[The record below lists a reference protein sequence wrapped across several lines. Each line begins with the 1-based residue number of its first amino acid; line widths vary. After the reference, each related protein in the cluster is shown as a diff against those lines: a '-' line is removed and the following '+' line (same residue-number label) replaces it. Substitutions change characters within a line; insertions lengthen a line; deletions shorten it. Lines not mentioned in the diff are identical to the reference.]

1 MTVRLLVVAY
11 AATAATRELRLGA
24 WSGPVV
30 EKVPALRERTV
41 TWVRGPEPVGAET
54 VSLLGGGDA
63 EVVAEVADCDYGTW
77 TGRTLDEV
85 ATEDPRVLQL
95 WLRDPWISPHH
106 GESLADLMYR
116 VGQAVERHAW
126 PDGRSV
132 VVVAPLVARALA
144 AYALD
149 APPEVILRMDVG
161 PLGRVEMSRSGPGN
175 PWRLQGLTR

>member
-1 MTVRLLVVAY
+1 MAVRLLVVAY
-11 AATAATRELRLGA
+11 AATAATRALRFGA

-30 EKVPALRERTV
+30 ADVPPLPERV
-41 TWVRGPEPVGAET
+41 AGWVRGPEPVGAET
-54 VSLLGGGDA
+54 ASSLGGGDA
-63 EVVAEVADCDYGTW
+63 EVLPGLADCDYGAW

-85 ATEDPRVLQL
+85 GAEDPRVLQL

-116 VGQAVERHAW
+116 VGRAVERHPW

-149 APPEVILRMDVG
+149 APPEVILRVDIG
-161 PLGRVEMSRSGPGN
+161 PLGRVEMSGAGPGDS
-175 PWRLQGLTR
+175 WRLQALTR